1 MCVKERGLRELGGG
15 GLFFG
20 DLYGCWGWGKFLL
33 CHVR

>member
-1 MCVKERGLRELGGG
+1 MCVKERGLIELGG

-20 DLYGCWGWGKFLL
+20 DLYGCWSWGKILL